1 MASPKKSG
9 RRRAGEPGPDPAEED
24 TMSIFE
30 TNTTRFEQ
38 LTQPAAEDTAVQH
51 PQPAPAPSMA
61 ERPTLEQETVQLGTQ
76 HAAAPAPEQAPP
88 GWEPP
93 RQTAPS
99 MPPRRPGRGKR
110 PAAIAAAAV
119 IAGLLAG
126 AAFAGPSF
134 YGPAEDTA
142 TIVPVSTAAEAAA
155 PTATTTAPAD
165 TAAPAAANP
174 APAVLTGK
182 VDVARKGYTQLPPEP
197 DGDRKVTYAAVL
209 RNTERDK
216 IALDVRAVIT
226 FTGRGGAVLDV
237 KDEQIDTLLPGA
249 TGAIA
254 DDTELAGVTGMKVAV
269 QAGRWV
275 PAKGITGKLTIG
287 RAQSRSIAGE
297 LTTSA
302 TITSTLNR
310 PIDDADVTVV
320 YYDRSGRVLGGHS
333 ESADLIPGS
342 AAPVSIDSSTIP
354 SGIAKAEIHAV
365 PQDLFED

>member
-1 MASPKKSG
+1 
-9 RRRAGEPGPDPAEED
+9 
-24 TMSIFE
+24 MSIFE
-30 TNTTRFEQ
+30 TSTTRFTPLSQ
-38 LTQPAAEDTAVQH
+38 AAAEEPTVQSPQPTPPPA
-51 PQPAPAPSMA
+51 PQPAPQPSMA

-88 GWEPP
+88 GWAPTHLAAPP
-93 RQTAPS
+93 T
-99 MPPRRPGRGKR
+99 PPRRPGRGKR
-110 PAAIAAAAV
+110 VAAIAAAAV
-119 IAGLLAG
+119 VAGLLAG
-126 AAFAGPSF
+126 TALAGPSF

-142 TIVPVSTAAEAAA
+142 AVVPVSTAAEAAA
-155 PTATTTAPAD
+155 PPSTVAPTAS

-182 VDVARKGYTQLPPEP
+182 VDVTRKGYTQLPPEP
-197 DGDRKVTYAAVL
+197 DGDRNVTYAAVL

-216 IALDVRAVIT
+216 IALDVRAIIT

-254 DDTELAGVTGMKVAV
+254 DETELAGVTGMKVAV
-269 QAGRWV
+269 QAERWV

-287 RAQSRSIAGE
+287 RVQSRSIAGE
-297 LTTSA
+297 LTTTA

-310 PIDDADVTVV
+310 PIDDADVAVV

-333 ESADLIPGS
+333 ESADLIPGA
-342 AAPVSIDSSTIP
+342 AAPVSIDSSKVP